1 VVLTVCQIAVGL
13 FAHAQSL
20 VADGMHTLSDLLG
33 DFMVMFASR
42 HGANPA
48 DERHPY
54 GHGRYETAASMVL
67 GLILAG
73 VGAGFLLTAG
83 GRLQS
88 LDALPELHPAA
99 LWMALVTL
107 AGKEGLFRY
116 MLAVA
121 QRLRSPMLVANA
133 WHARA
138 DAASSLVVA
147 VGIGGSLLGYRF
159 RAAGG
164 GAGGL
169 HDPADGRDAGLRG
182 AARADRHR
190 RRRRGGGE
198 DPRDRHRHL
207 RVLDVH
213 DLRTRRM
220 AHRVLVDA
228 HVRVDAR
235 ISVSEGHRI
244 AELARQRVR
253 AGHPEVL
260 DVLVHVDTEADESAV
275 ADHRLPGRGA
285 LLDELEDILGG
296 GVPQAAPA
304 VFHYVGGRVEAE
316 VFLPF
321 DWCADRTARGV
332 ERADCR
338 PGGGSPHWGRIAL
351 MCRIAP

>member
-73 VGAGFLLTAG
+73 VGAGFAH
-83 GRLQS
+83 RRRALQS

-147 VGIGGSLLGYRF
+147 VGS
-159 RAAGG
+159 AG
-164 GAGGL
+164 ACS
-169 HDPADGRDAGLRG
+169 AIAFSSRW
-182 AARADRHR
+182 R
-190 RRRRGGGE
+190 RRWW
-198 DPRDRHRHL
+198 
-207 RVLDVH
+207 
-213 DLRTRRM
+213 
-220 AHRVLVDA
+220 A
-228 HVRVDAR
+228 
-235 ISVSEGHRI
+235 S
-244 AELARQRVR
+244 
-253 AGHPEVL
+253 
-260 DVLVHVDTEADESAV
+260 
-275 ADHRLPGRGA
+275 
-285 LLDELEDILGG
+285 
-296 GVPQAAPA
+296 
-304 VFHYVGGRVEAE
+304 
-316 VFLPF
+316 
-321 DWCADRTARGV
+321 
-332 ERADCR
+332 
-338 PGGGSPHWGRIAL
+338 
-351 MCRIAP
+351 